1 MDKIYENKEQF
12 IEQYRQHVRAL
23 SGKEFEDTSDIDR
36 FTALANMVAGDA
48 RVIAAKT
55 DERNRTEGRSV
66 STTSPS
72 SSSSV
77 ACSITTC

>member
-55 DERNRTEGRSV
+55 DERNRTEGKKRV
-66 STTSPS
+66 YYF
-72 SSSSV
+72 
-77 ACSITTC
+77 SIEFLILSLIHI

>member
-55 DERNRTEGRSV
+55 DERNAPRARSV

>member
-55 DERNRTEGRSV
+55 DERNRTEARSV

-77 ACSITTC
+77 ACSTTTC